1 MLKYEQIAK
10 QLNVFIHQSNFKPG
24 DKLPS
29 VNQLK
34 ERYQVSKSTIIKAL
48 ELLEQDGMIYQAQG
62 SGIYVRNIKDTN
74 RINVFKTNGFSKSL
88 GADRMTSKILAFEE
102 IHTPPQSVKE
112 ELQLNDGD
120 TVYYLKRLRYVDNDI
135 LCIEYSY
142 YHKAVVKFLTADIAK
157 GSIFDYL
164 ESQMKLRIGFSDI
177 FFNVDQLDVKEA
189 NLLQLSK
196 GEPCLR
202 YHQTFYTMTGTPFD
216 SSDIV
221 FHYRNAHFY
230 IPSKK

>member
-1 MLKYEQIAK
+1 MLKYEHIAE
-10 QLNVFIHQSNFKPG
+10 QLNSFIHQSNFKPG
-24 DKLPS
+24 DKLPN
-29 VNQLK
+29 VTQLK

-48 ELLEQDGMIYQAQG
+48 GFLEQDGIIYQAQG
-62 SGIYVRNIKDTN
+62 SGIYVRNIADAN

-88 GADRMTSKILAFEE
+88 GEQRMTSKVLAFEE
-102 IHTPPQSVKE
+102 ILTPPKSVKD
-112 ELQLNDGD
+112 ELQLNEGD
-120 TVYYLKRLRYVDNDI
+120 TVYYLKRLRYVDDAI

-142 YHKAVVKFLTADIAK
+142 FHKNIVKYLTPEIAK

-164 ESQMKLRIGFSDI
+164 ESNMKIRVGFSDI
-177 FFNVDQLDVKEA
+177 FFNVDQLHMQEA
-189 NLLQLSK
+189 ELLKLSV

-202 YHQTFYTMTGTPFD
+202 YHQTFYTMTGKPFD

-221 FHYRNAHFY
+221 FHYRNAQFY